1 MKESF
6 LYNISQSILIC
17 PVNLRSNEPIL
28 SILQLIGVDRWA
40 PPPLLL
46 RNPDS
51 SAHRDLLMSFL
62 YNISQSILIYRPRLQ
77 HRATP
82 PTCAYRWLLLFL
94 APPPISGSNVG
105 RRRSISMAEQLQ
117 CLATVD
123 LTECELPPS
132 LPPPSTGQISPMG
145 KPVVAKR

>member
-51 SAHRDLLMSFL
+51 SAHRDLLMCALLPSTVL
-62 YNISQSILIYRPRLQ
+62 DSSTEPRLL
-77 HRATP
+77 HVLIVGSSSSSP
-82 PTCAYRWLLLFL
+82 L
-94 APPPISGSNVG
+94 PPISGSNVE